1 MVALILFFEKL
12 ELGFVLI
19 EQLLLA
25 LCEQSKKWLQVVIRY
40 ESKKMRLILIKA
52 LFFVVTTK
60 HFKLYFVLDFVSS

>member
-25 LCEQSKKWLQVVIRY
+25 ICEESKKWLQVFIRY
-40 ESKKMRLILIKA
+40 ESKKMRLILIKE
-52 LFFVVTTK
+52 LFFYCYHK
-60 HFKLYFVLDFVSS
+60 AL